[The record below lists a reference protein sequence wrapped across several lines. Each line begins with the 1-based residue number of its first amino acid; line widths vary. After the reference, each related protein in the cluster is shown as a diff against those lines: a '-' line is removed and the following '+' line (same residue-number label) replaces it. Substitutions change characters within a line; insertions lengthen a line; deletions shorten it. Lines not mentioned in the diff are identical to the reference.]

1 MVGYTMKPGDYK
13 LLEVI
18 GDGATATVY
27 KAIHVP
33 TTNVV
38 AVKVLDLDRCNDGN
52 LDKIRRETQTMN
64 LIEHPNII
72 KAHCSFVVERNLWV
86 VMEFMSE
93 GSCFQR
99 MKMSYPDGIE
109 ESAIKSI
116 LKETLKALDYLHKQG
131 HIHRDVKAGNI
142 LLDKQGTVK
151 LADFGVSACMFDAG
165 DRQRGRNTFVGTPCW
180 MAPEVLQESAGGSGY
195 NYKAD
200 IWSFGITALELAHGH
215 APFSEF
221 PPMKVFLMTLQN
233 APPGFDDSDHD
244 KKFSKSF
251 KHMVAT
257 CLVKDP
263 RKRPTTQKLLKH
275 PFFKHAKPP
284 EVSVKKLLAK
294 SPKVWNGVKTLD
306 RFYHEQLV
314 QSKKLIAEEEASSS
328 QYQRG
333 ISAWNFD
340 IEDLKAQAALLP
352 DDDYD

>member
-1 MVGYTMKPGDYK
+1 MVGYTMNPEDYK
-13 LLEVI
+13 LLEII

-38 AVKVLDLDRCNDGN
+38 AVKVLDLDLCNDGN

-64 LIEHPNII
+64 LINHPNII
-72 KAHCSFVVERNLWV
+72 KAHCSFVVERKLW
-86 VMEFMSE
+86 
-93 GSCFQR
+93 
-99 MKMSYPDGIE
+99 
-109 ESAIKSI
+109 SAIKSI

-263 RKRPTTQKLLKH
+263 RKRPTTEKLLKH

-284 EVSVKKLLAK
+284 EVSVEKLLAK
-294 SPKVWNGVKTLD
+294 SPKVWDGVRTLD
-306 RFYHEQLV
+306 RFDEQLV

-352 DDDYD
+352 DDDDD

>member
-1 MVGYTMKPGDYK
+1 MVGYTMNPEDYK
-13 LLEVI
+13 LLEII

-38 AVKVLDLDRCNDGN
+38 AVKVLDLDLCNDGN

-64 LIEHPNII
+64 LINHPNII
-72 KAHCSFVVERNLWV
+72 KAHCSFVVERKLW
-86 VMEFMSE
+86 
-93 GSCFQR
+93 
-99 MKMSYPDGIE
+99 
-109 ESAIKSI
+109 SAIKSI

-263 RKRPTTQKLLKH
+263 RKRPTTEKLLKH

-306 RFYHEQLV
+306 RFDEQLV

-352 DDDYD
+352 DEDDDN